1 MKNTAGR
8 TVVKIG
14 RRSYSV
20 PADAAVVLRHEFNH
34 WSSPI
39 ALAAEDPVEGMPGT
53 LIAPEKSSPTAEGS
67 RFPALVA
74 EIMARFP
81 GIPAGE
87 AARVVVG
94 NPLAASRLDSSSIAS
109 ITSSAGCHEARIGN
123 PMHVYGPMSEQD
135 APEGWPL
142 VDLGESDE

>member
-1 MKNTAGR
+1 MKNAAGR

-20 PADAAVVLRHEFNH
+20 PADAAVVLRHEFKQ

-39 ALAAEDPVEGMPGT
+39 ALATEDPVEGMPGT

-67 RFPALVA
+67 CFPALVA

-81 GIPAGE
+81 DVPAGE

-94 NPLAASRLDSSSIAS
+94 NPLSGSRFDWSWIGSIANS
-109 ITSSAGCHEARIGN
+109 TGCREARIGN
-123 PMHVYGPMSEQD
+123 PVRVYGPMSEQD

-142 VDLGESDE
+142 VDLGEPDE